1 MTKKFLLIW
10 LCTTISILVFSQE
23 QSITVQTPSR
33 VNTIELKFR
42 LSQYAVKD
50 TVLPTEYGVSQAF
63 SYIEVE
69 DDDYGIVD
77 SIGYPLLPQLSFYV
91 NVPQNATNF
100 SLSIQNIKQ
109 KMKSV
114 EHPIMP
120 AQEDIRKDSAVF
132 VFHMDTAF
140 YSSTSSFVNID
151 AQIMEEFWAFG
162 EKGITLSVLPFTYD
176 PSTEKVKVLRS
187 ADIYISYTIDSLELE
202 ESNDSLCNPV
212 VEDYLERLFINYQAS
227 RSTSYYPLNY
237 LIITYPEF
245 LSTVSYFANY
255 KRNLGYDVSVVT
267 TSTTGINSN
276 DIKDFLD
283 NQYSS
288 LITRPTYV
296 LLVGDADKIPVSSG
310 NNCNTIDEPI
320 TDFDYSLLDGSDWI
334 PDVFIGRWPV
344 SDTQELKNIINKTI
358 FMEMNLSNT
367 IKKATFIAGRE
378 NRNFMQNQFE
388 AAHNHVITHTFQPLG
403 YQWTKLY
410 QPSDNL
416 VEQFLSN
423 NPRYF
428 IYSGHGNTWNWEG
441 LSFTLH
447 DSTIYH
453 ATNSLFPF
461 VFAFACKTGYYSN
474 IYSICRHWIVHK
486 DMGSITYFGSSVS
499 SLCFTDNV
507 LEKKIFGD
515 SYSDNYAI
523 ASVIN
528 KGKNDYRIFFW
539 GGGVN
544 YVRRYLRAYNL
555 LGDPSIYPKGIGCL
569 NNVYFYYN
577 EYFPDGAYTEYKV
590 SYKIKNF
597 STFHVNS
604 AACVRLQAGEE
615 IVLNDGFSAEEGA
628 DFTAIIAPCG
638 SRDVNQLEFI
648 PENNTEITLQNQNIE
663 SVKLIQDNHSDIE
676 SNGMLIFP
684 NPANQ
689 SFTISFTET
698 QEKIMQLC
706 ISDMQGKIMLR
717 QENLSS
723 NTINISNLPS
733 GTYIVQVIS
742 KSGKEY
748 ASKLVKE

>member
-187 ADIYISYTIDSLELE
+187 ADIYISYTIDSLALE

-227 RSTSYYPLNY
+227 RSASYYPLNY
-237 LIITYPEF
+237 LIITAPEF
-245 LSTVSYFANY
+245 ESTVSYFANY
-255 KRNLGYDVSVVT
+255 KRNLGYEVSVVT
-267 TSTTGINSN
+267 TTTTGTNSN
-276 DIKDFLD
+276 DIKDFLE

-296 LLVGDADKIPVSSG
+296 LLVGDADKIPVSWGDNS
-310 NNCNTIDEPI
+310 TDDRPI
-320 TDFDYSLLDGSDWI
+320 TDYDYTLLRGNDWVS
-334 PDVFIGRWPV
+334 DVFLGRWPV
-344 SDTQELKNIINKTI
+344 SDNQELKNIINKTI
-358 FMEMNLSNT
+358 FIEMNMSDT
-367 IKKATFIAGRE
+367 SKKAVFIAGKESRITL
-378 NRNFMQNQFE
+378 QNSFE
-388 AAHNHVITHTFQPLG
+388 AGHNYVVKKTFQPIG
-403 YQWTKLY
+403 YQCAKLY
-410 QPSDNL
+410 QPADFI
-416 VEQFLSN
+416 VEQNLSN

-428 IYSGHGNTWNWEG
+428 IYSGHGKKRYWDG
-441 LSFTLH
+441 YSFSLYYHTL
-447 DSTIYH
+447 DI
-453 ATNSLFPF
+453 ATNTVFPF
-461 VFAFACKTGYYSN
+461 AFAFACRTGDFSDTAN
-474 IYSICRHWIVHK
+474 IGKIWIIKSYKGGVA
-486 DMGSITYFGSSVS
+486 YFGSSVP
-499 SLCFTDNV
+499 SLTNTDNV
-507 LEKKIFGD
+507 LEKKIFGN
-515 SYSDNYAI
+515 SYSDDYAI
-523 ASVIN
+523 ASIIN
-528 KGKNDYRIFFW
+528 EGKNKYRIFYW
-539 GGGVN
+539 GGNVFF
-544 YVRRYLRAYNL
+544 VKRYLRAYNL
-555 LGDPSIYPKGIGCL
+555 LGDPSIYPRGIGCL
-569 NNVYFYYN
+569 NNVYFYNN
-577 EYFPDGAYTEYKV
+577 EYFPDGAFTEYRV

-597 STFHVNS
+597 NTFHVDS

-615 IVLNDGFSAEEGA
+615 IVLNNGFYAEEGA
-628 DFTAIIAPCG
+628 DFTAIIAPCS

-648 PENNTEITLQNQNIE
+648 PENNTETVQNQYIE
-663 SVKLIQDNHSDIE
+663 SVKLFQDNHSDIE

-684 NPANQ
+684 NPTNQ

-698 QEKIMQLC
+698 QESVKQLC
-706 ISDMQGKIMLR
+706 IFDLQGKIMLK
-717 QENLSS
+717 QENLSG
-723 NTINISNLPS
+723 NTINISNLPT

-742 KSGKEY
+742 KRGKEY
-748 ASKLVKE
+748 ACKLVKE

>member
-23 QSITVQTPSR
+23 QSVTVQTPSR

-42 LSQYAVKD
+42 LPQYAVKD
-50 TVLPTEYGVSQAF
+50 TVLPTEYSVSQPF

-109 KMKSV
+109 KTISV
-114 EHPIMP
+114 EHPIIP

-176 PSTEKVKVLRS
+176 PSTGKIKVLRS
-187 ADIYISYTIDSLELE
+187 ANIYISYTIDSMALDER
-202 ESNDSLCNPV
+202 NDSLCNPV
-212 VEDYLERLFINYQAS
+212 VEDYLERLFINYEAS
-227 RSTSYYPLNY
+227 RSTRYYPLNY
-237 LIITYPEF
+237 LIITAPEF
-245 LSTVSYFANY
+245 ESTIGYFANY

-267 TSTTGINSN
+267 TNTTGTNSD
-276 DIKDFLD
+276 DIKDFLE
-283 NQYSS
+283 NQYNS

-296 LLVGDADKIPVSSG
+296 LLVGDADKIPVSWG
-310 NNCNTIDEPI
+310 NSNDIDTPI
-320 TDFDYSLLDGSDWI
+320 TDIDYTLLKGLDWE
-334 PDVFIGRWPV
+334 PDVFLGRWPV
-344 SDTQELKNIINKTI
+344 SNVQELKNIINKTI
-358 FMEMNLSNT
+358 FMDMNMSDT
-367 IKKATFIAGRE
+367 SKKAIFIAGRE
-378 NRNFMQNQFE
+378 SNNFMQSQFE
-388 AAHNHVITHTFQPLG
+388 AGHNHVIHKKFLPYG
-403 YQWTKLY
+403 YQCAFLH
-410 QPSDNL
+410 QPSIIEVKQN
-416 VEQFLSN
+416 LSN

-428 IYSGHGNTWNWEG
+428 IYSGHGSCDSWAG
-441 LSFTLH
+441 LSFTLNSYTL
-447 DSTIYH
+447 DNV
-453 ATNSLFPF
+453 TNTLYPF
-461 VFAFACKTGYYSN
+461 ALAFACHTGNFLDSSN
-474 IYSICRHWIVHK
+474 IGKMWIVK
-486 DMGSITYFGSSVS
+486 QSKGAVTYFGSSVS
-499 SLCFTDNV
+499 TMCHSDV
-507 LEKKIFGD
+507 VIEKKIFD
-515 SYSDNYAI
+515 TDYSDYSSI
-523 ASVIN
+523 ASIIN
-528 KGKNDYRIFFW
+528 NGKNKYRTNFW
-539 GGGVN
+539 SVFN
-544 YVRRYLRAYNL
+544 QKRTKRYLRSYNL
-555 LGDPSIYPKGIGCL
+555 LGDPSIYPRGIGCL

-628 DFTAIIAPCG
+628 DFTAIIAPCS

-648 PENNTEITLQNQNIE
+648 PENNTETVQNQYIE
-663 SVKLIQDNHSDIE
+663 SVKLFQDNHSDIE

-684 NPANQ
+684 NPTNQ

-698 QEKIMQLC
+698 QESVKQLC
-706 ISDMQGKIMLR
+706 IFDLQGKIMLK
-717 QENLSS
+717 QENLSG

-742 KSGKEY
+742 KRGKEY
-748 ASKLVKE
+748 ACKLVKE